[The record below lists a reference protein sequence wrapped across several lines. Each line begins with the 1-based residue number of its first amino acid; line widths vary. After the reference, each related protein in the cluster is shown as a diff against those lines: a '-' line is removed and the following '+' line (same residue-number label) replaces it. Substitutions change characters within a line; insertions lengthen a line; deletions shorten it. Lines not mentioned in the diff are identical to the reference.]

1 MVLFPLINK
10 LLEIITVILST
21 DKCFNVANFP
31 VVDIVIIV
39 TLTARESESVACLA
53 AEFMH

>member
-1 MVLFPLINK
+1 M
-10 LLEIITVILST
+10 ILST